1 MAMVTTAIRD
11 GRRYPTMP
19 VLRRF
24 AAVCLLLVTAI
35 LVAGRSA
42 PVDAQSLEEYRLG
55 SGDRLGILIFGHA
68 DISGEFQI
76 DGLGRIS
83 MPLLGQVDA
92 NGKTVAE
99 LQDLVTQMLDADF
112 IVNPRVS
119 IEVLNYRPFFIYGQ
133 VNKPG
138 SYPFVSGMTVRQAV
152 VLSGGFT
159 KRAREAPVIVIRHDE
174 NGQQMRYDAYLD
186 APVLP
191 GDTIEVE
198 RRFF

>member
-1 MAMVTTAIRD
+1 MVVLAAFLVT
-11 GRRYPTMP
+11 
-19 VLRRF
+19 VLRSTT
-24 AAVCLLLVTAI
+24 VT
-35 LVAGRSA
+35 
-42 PVDAQSLEEYRLG
+42 AQSLEEYRLG
-55 SGDRLGILIFGHA
+55 SGDRLGILVFGHP
-68 DISGEFQI
+68 DVSGEFQI

-92 NGKTVAE
+92 KDITVLE
-99 LQDLVTQMLDADF
+99 LQESITRILDADF
-112 IVNPRVS
+112 IVDPRVN

-138 SYPFVSGMTVRQAV
+138 SYPYVSGMTVRQAV

-159 KRAREAPVIVIRHDE
+159 KRALEEPVIIIRYDE
-174 NGQQMRYDAYLD
+174 QDLQQRYDAYLD

>member
-1 MAMVTTAIRD
+1 MAITARCD
-11 GRRYPTMP
+11 GERYAAKPI
-19 VLRRF
+19 LRRL
-24 AAVCLLLVTAI
+24 AVVCLV
-35 LVAGRSA
+35 LVAALVVAARAA

-99 LQDLVTQMLDADF
+99 LQNLITQMLDADF

-138 SYPFVSGMTVRQAV
+138 SYPFVSGMTVRQAI

-159 KRAREAPVIVIRHDE
+159 KRAREEPVIVIRHDE
-174 NGQQMRYDAYLD
+174 NGQQLRYDAYLD

>member
-1 MAMVTTAIRD
+1 MATYGGVGSRDRVKRVAAWLTMVVLAAFLVT
-11 GRRYPTMP
+11 
-19 VLRRF
+19 VLRSTT
-24 AAVCLLLVTAI
+24 VT
-35 LVAGRSA
+35 
-42 PVDAQSLEEYRLG
+42 AQSLEEYRLG
-55 SGDRLGILIFGHA
+55 SGDRLGILVFGHP
-68 DISGEFQI
+68 DVSGEFQI

-92 NGKTVAE
+92 KDITVLE
-99 LQDLVTQMLDADF
+99 LQESITRILDADF
-112 IVNPRVS
+112 IVDPRVN

-138 SYPFVSGMTVRQAV
+138 SYPYVSGMTVRQAV

-159 KRAREAPVIVIRHDE
+159 KRALEEPVIIIRYDE
-174 NGQQMRYDAYLD
+174 QDLQQRYDAYLD

>member
-1 MAMVTTAIRD
+1 MAITATRIG
-11 GRRYPTMP
+11 GRY
-19 VLRRF
+19 
-24 AAVCLLLVTAI
+24 AAKPIVQRLAVACLLLVTAF
-35 LVAGRSA
+35 LVAARSA

-55 SGDRLGILIFGHA
+55 SGDRLGILVFGHA
-68 DISGEFQI
+68 DVSGEFQI

-99 LQDLVTQMLDADF
+99 LQDLVTQMLDANF

-138 SYPFVSGMTVRQAV
+138 SYPYVSGMTVRQAV

-159 KRAREAPVIVIRHDE
+159 KRAREEPVIVIRYDE
-174 NGQQMRYDAYLD
+174 NSQQMRYDAYLD

-191 GDTIEVE
+191 GDTIEVK